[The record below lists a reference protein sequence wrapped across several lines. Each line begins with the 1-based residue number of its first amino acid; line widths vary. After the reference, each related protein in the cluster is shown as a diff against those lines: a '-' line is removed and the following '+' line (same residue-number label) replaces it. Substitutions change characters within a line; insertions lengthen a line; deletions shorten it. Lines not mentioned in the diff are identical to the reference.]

1 MRDLS
6 PVSAWVWLTVILTL
20 ACVVGACASRS
31 AGSAW
36 NVEGPIRAIDGPVWI
51 VGDRLVTIA
60 PDARIVGSPAIGSVA
75 QVHGTR
81 NEHGSPIGE
90 SVEITSSPQAT
101 TQPTATSA
109 PPTQAPVPAPPP
121 APAAN
126 PAIQPRPQAE
136 PDRHEDENGDKKD
149 KEGQDRRGPPAKPGG
164 EQQPAGKPKGR

>member
-1 MRDLS
+1 MRGLS
-6 PVSAWVWLTVILTL
+6 PVSARVWVAVILTL
-20 ACVVGACASRS
+20 ACVVGACASRA

-36 NVEGPIRAIDGPVWI
+36 NVEGPIRGIDGPVWV

-90 SVEITSSPQAT
+90 SVEITASPQAT

-109 PPTQAPVPAPPP
+109 LPTPAPT
-121 APAAN
+121 ATV
-126 PAIQPRPQAE
+126 PQAA
-136 PDRHEDENGDKKD
+136 
-149 KEGQDRRGPPAKPGG
+149 PPQA
-164 EQQPAGKPKGR
+164 